1 MKNALMIMTIA
12 IAIFSNGCVA
22 KKGTVKT
29 YNNPSVNASRIEAV
43 AIFPLRNSFV
53 QRSVGLGTGEMIDIN
68 KMFQTEFYNQNK
80 GVKMVDAVMSREL
93 LNQGNMVNAYDT
105 LLAVYENTGI
115 PNTLILNRIGLKL
128 GVDAIIQGFI
138 KEVFQRDGVYGG
150 NRGEAKIVVKYIM
163 LSTRTGDVIW
173 EATCEGYKGTATTLA
188 KAPPIDDA
196 IEILKEKL
204 LSAMPTLSQG

>member
-150 NRGEAKIVVKYIM
+150 NRGEAKLWSSISCFLPEQVMSSGRQPVRVIKGQPLHWPKPHRLMM
-163 LSTRTGDVIW
+163 L
-173 EATCEGYKGTATTLA
+173 
-188 KAPPIDDA
+188 
-196 IEILKEKL
+196 
-204 LSAMPTLSQG
+204 

>member
-1 MKNALMIMTIA
+1 MIMTIA

>member
-1 MKNALMIMTIA
+1 MIMTIA

-115 PNTLILNRIGLKL
+115 PNTLILNRLGLKL